1 MLQIK
6 ILRKKKKKIV
16 TSFVA
21 SLVLASA
28 LSAAEIYAT
37 VDGENITKQDIEM
50 IVQDPR
56 VDLNKIPAEARTQVI
71 DQAINKKLLA
81 KKALKDGIEKD
92 PQYAEAMSKIKE
104 DLAFQ
109 VWQKN
114 EVDKLKF
121 SDAEKKDFYEK
132 NKDKF
137 NIPETFEASHILVD
151 TETEAQSIINEL
163 NKAQNK
169 ETKFKELAKSKSKDP
184 SKANGGFLGKFA
196 AEQMVPEFANAVKML
211 QKGGF
216 SKSPVKS
223 QFGYHVILLKDRFPG
238 KALSYNEVEGEI
250 NQVLIGN
257 SFGKK
262 VKELIQ
268 DLRKDAKIVIK

>member
-1 MLQIK
+1 M
-6 ILRKKKKKIV
+6 KKIV

-21 SLVLASA
+21 SLALVSA
-28 LSAAEIYAT
+28 LNAAEIYAT

-50 IVQDPR
+50 IIQDPR

-92 PQYAEAMSKIKE
+92 PQYTEAMSKIKE

-169 ETKFKELAKSKSKDP
+169 EAKFKELAKAKSKDP

-196 AEQMVPEFANAVKML
+196 AEQMVPEFANAVKLL

>member
-1 MLQIK
+1 M
-6 ILRKKKKKIV
+6 KKIV

-21 SLVLASA
+21 SLALASA
-28 LSAAEIYAT
+28 LNAAEIYAT

-50 IVQDPR
+50 IIQDPR
-56 VDLNKIPAEARTQVI
+56 IDLDKIPAEARTQVV

-81 KKALKDGIEKD
+81 KKAIKDGIEKD
-92 PQYAEAMSKIKE
+92 AQYVEAIGKIKE

-151 TETEAQSIINEL
+151 TEAEAQSIINDL
-163 NKAQNK
+163 NKASNK
-169 ETKFKELAKSKSKDP
+169 EAKFKELAKAKSKDP
-184 SKANGGFLGKFA
+184 SKSNGGYLGKFA
-196 AEQMVPEFANAVKML
+196 AEQMVPEFANAVKL
-211 QKGGF
+211 LTKGGY

-223 QFGYHVILLKDRFPG
+223 QFGYHVILLKDKFPG
-238 KALSYNEVEGEI
+238 KVLAYNEVEGEI

-262 VKELIQ
+262 VKELIEN
-268 DLRKDAKIVIK
+268 LRKDAKIVIK

>member
-1 MLQIK
+1 M
-6 ILRKKKKKIV
+6 KKIV

-21 SLVLASA
+21 SLALVSA
-28 LSAAEIYAT
+28 LNAAEIYAT

-50 IVQDPR
+50 IIQDPR

-151 TETEAQSIINEL
+151 TEAEAQSIINEL

-169 ETKFKELAKSKSKDP
+169 EAKFKELAKAKSKDP

-196 AEQMVPEFANAVKML
+196 AEQMVPEFGNAVKLL
-211 QKGGF
+211 QKGGY

-223 QFGYHVILLKDRFPG
+223 QFGYHVILLKDKFPG

>member
-1 MLQIK
+1 M
-6 ILRKKKKKIV
+6 KKIV

-21 SLVLASA
+21 SMALFSA
-28 LSAAEIYAT
+28 LNAADIYAT

-50 IVQDPR
+50 IIQDPR
-56 VDLNKIPAEARTQVI
+56 IELDKIPAEARTQIV

-81 KKALKDGIEKD
+81 KKALKDGVEKD
-92 PQYAEAMSKIKE
+92 AQYAEAMSKIKE

-114 EVDKLKF
+114 EIDKLKF
-121 SDAEKKDFYEK
+121 SDADKKDFYEK

-137 NIPETFEASHILVD
+137 NIPEMFEASHILVD
-151 TETEAQSIINEL
+151 SEAEAQNIINEL
-163 NKAQNK
+163 NKASNK
-169 ETKFKELAKSKSKDP
+169 DAKFKELAKSKSKDP

-196 AEQMVPEFANAVKML
+196 AEQMVPEFGNAVKML
-211 QKGGF
+211 QKGAY

-223 QFGYHVILLKDRFPG
+223 QFGYHVILLKDKFPG
-238 KALSYNEVEGEI
+238 KNLNYNEVEGEI
-250 NQVLIGN
+250 NQILIGN

-262 VKELIQ
+262 VKELIE

>member
-1 MLQIK
+1 M
-6 ILRKKKKKIV
+6 KKIV
-16 TSFVA
+16 ISFVA
-21 SLVLASA
+21 ALTLSSS
-28 LSAAEIYAT
+28 LSASEIYAT

-56 VDLNKIPAEARTQVI
+56 LDLTKIPAEARTQII

-92 PQYAEAMSKIKE
+92 SQYAEAMNKIKE

-121 SDAEKKDFYEK
+121 SDADKKAFYEE

-151 TETEAQSIINEL
+151 NESEAQNIINEL
-163 NKAQNK
+163 NKASNK
-169 ETKFKELAKSKSKDP
+169 EAKFKELAKAKSKDP

-196 AEQMVPEFANAVKML
+196 AEQMVPEFGNAVKLL
-211 QKGGF
+211 QKGGY

-223 QFGYHVILLKDRFPG
+223 QFGYHVILLKDKFPG
-238 KALSYNEVEGEI
+238 KNLAYNEVQGEI
-250 NQVLIGN
+250 EQVLIGN

-262 VKELIQ
+262 VKELI
-268 DLRKDAKIVIK
+268 DNLRKDAKIVIK

>member
-6 ILRKKKKKIV
+6 ILRKKMKKIV

-121 SDAEKKDFYEK
+121 SDTEKKDFYEK

-196 AEQMVPEFANAVKML
+196 AEQMVPEFANAVKLL